1 VVNPSGVIQI
11 KNQIKKRKKVM
22 EWEDHSS
29 SPTKHEW
36 GVEWEGGHSAPPTLS
51 S

>member
-11 KNQIKKRKKVM
+11 KNQIKKKKDI

-29 SPTKHEW
+29 SPTKHEG